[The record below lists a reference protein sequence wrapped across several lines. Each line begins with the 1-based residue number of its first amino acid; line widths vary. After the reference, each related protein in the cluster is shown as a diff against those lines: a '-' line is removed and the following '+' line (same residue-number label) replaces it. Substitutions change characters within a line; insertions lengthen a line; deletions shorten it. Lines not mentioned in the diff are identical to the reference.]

1 MVVGVVACAFV
12 VCRYVVSVSVGII
25 FRALRL
31 VIRNISLLREIV
43 YTLLWLYSI

>member
-1 MVVGVVACAFV
+1 MVVRVVACALV
-12 VCRYVVSVSVGII
+12 VCICVASASVGII
-25 FRALRL
+25 FRVLRL